1 MMQLVNDLATRSIS
15 VVDACDVVAASA
27 IPQGAQGRIAFLL
40 VKVGTVLS
48 DIADARLA
56 DSGLDARGYS
66 ILAILS
72 VDGPGSQHELA
83 QLIGKAPGVVVAEVD
98 QLEERGFVER
108 NRDPHDRRRSIVT
121 LTEGGRLALERAD
134 QLAEATV
141 AELFG
146 GLDRD
151 ELSQLG
157 ALLVKGLALGSGEP

>member
-1 MMQLVNDLATRSIS
+1 MQLVNDLATTSIS
-15 VVDACDVVAASA
+15 AVDGCDVVAASA

-121 LTEGGRLALERAD
+121 LTAGGRQALERAD

-151 ELSQLG
+151 ELSQLS
-157 ALLVKGLALGSGEP
+157 ALLVKGLALGSGER

>member
-1 MMQLVNDLATRSIS
+1 MNDFAMTSMSAGLGAAACGIATST
-15 VVDACDVVAASA
+15 
-27 IPQGAQGRIAFLL
+27 IPQGAEGRVAFLL
-40 VKVGTVLS
+40 VKVGTLLS
-48 DIADARLA
+48 EIADARLA

-98 QLEERGFVER
+98 HLEERGFVKR
-108 NRDPHDRRRSIVT
+108 NRDPQDRRRSIVT

-146 GLDRD
+146 GLDGE
-151 ELSQLG
+151 ELAALN
-157 ALLVKGLALGSGEP
+157 ALLVKGLSFGAVAA